1 MRKILAV
8 LSLTL
13 LLSGCG
19 KTQTFETVSDSGD
32 VPVSTEVYRVVVSL
46 PEEASQPIMDS
57 GSEQIYM
64 CENFTIA
71 VQQLSGGDMQATLK
85 QLTGG
90 AVEQTSVIQTD
101 RNGVPC
107 YRLAWAAVGE
117 DGLQSC
123 RSVIMDDGKYHHA
136 VTVMADYTVA
146 GDLDAQW
153 KHILDSVILV
163 RTA

>member
-1 MRKILAV
+1 MKKIVAMV
-8 LSLTL
+8 LLPML
-13 LLSGCG
+13 LCGCG
-19 KTQTFETVSDSGD
+19 KQEVFETVSDEGEIPASA
-32 VPVSTEVYRVVVSL
+32 EAYRIVLSL

-64 CENFTIA
+64 CENFTIT
-71 VQQLSGGDMQATLK
+71 VQQMEGGDMRETLS
-85 QLTGG
+85 QITGG
-90 AVEQTSVIQTD
+90 AAEESSVIQTS
-101 RNGVPC
+101 RNGIPC
-107 YRLAWAAVGE
+107 YRLAWASVGE

-123 RSVIMDDGKYHHA
+123 RSVIMDDGNYHHA

-153 KHILDSVILV
+153 QHILDSVILV